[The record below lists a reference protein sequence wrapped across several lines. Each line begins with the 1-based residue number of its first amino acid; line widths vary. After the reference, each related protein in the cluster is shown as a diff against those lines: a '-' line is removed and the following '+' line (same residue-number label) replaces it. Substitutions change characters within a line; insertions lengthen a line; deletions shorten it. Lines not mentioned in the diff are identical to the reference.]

1 MIRTISIRPVRTPA
15 DLEAVAELFQE
26 YAASLSTDLA
36 YQNFERELAE
46 RPGAY
51 APPGGELFIARSEAG
66 DALGCVA
73 FRLLE
78 IEGVGE
84 MKRLFLHPTARGL
97 GLGRLLTQTVID
109 TAAERGCR
117 ELRLDT
123 LPDMKTAIR
132 LYEAMGFR
140 RIEAYYQPTPPGT
153 VFMALSL

>member
-36 YQNFERELAE
+36 CQNFERELAE
-46 RPGAY
+46 LPGAY

>member
-15 DLEAVAELFQE
+15 DLEAVAPLFQE

-46 RPGAY
+46 LPGAY
-51 APPGGELFIARSEAG
+51 APPDGELFIARSETG

-73 FRLLE
+73 FRLLK

>member
-15 DLEAVAELFQE
+15 DREAVAELFQE

-46 RPGAY
+46 LPGAY

>member
-1 MIRTISIRPVRTPA
+1 MIRTISIRPMRTPA

-46 RPGAY
+46 LPGAY

-109 TAAERGCR
+109 TAGERGCR

-123 LPDMKTAIR
+123 LPDMTAAIR

-140 RIEAYYQPTPPGT
+140 RIEAYYQPAPPGT

>member
-46 RPGAY
+46 LPGAY
-51 APPGGELFIARSEAG
+51 APPDGELFIARSEAG

>member
-1 MIRTISIRPVRTPA
+1 MRTPA

-46 RPGAY
+46 LPGAY

>member
-15 DLEAVAELFQE
+15 DLEAVAPLFQE

-36 YQNFERELAE
+36 YQNFERELE
-46 RPGAY
+46 ELPGAY
-51 APPGGELFIARSEAG
+51 APPDGELFIARSETG

-73 FRLLE
+73 FRLLK

>member
-46 RPGAY
+46 LPGAY